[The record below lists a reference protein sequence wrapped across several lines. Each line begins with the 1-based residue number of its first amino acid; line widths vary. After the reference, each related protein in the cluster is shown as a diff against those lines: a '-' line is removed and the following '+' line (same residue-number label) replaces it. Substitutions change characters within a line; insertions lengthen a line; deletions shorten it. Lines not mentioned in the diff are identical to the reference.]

1 MTSKLRRLFET
12 HGLMS
17 MNKQRFLSAVLG
29 PHSCQF
35 DSQAGQLQFSTG
47 LSLAVQVLGE
57 ETGPPNKRVWCWSHA
72 DAQLSPELRV
82 AAERLKTIGETE
94 GIEEFVVPK
103 LPAERVENH
112 VLAFVALGLLEAPA
126 FYRAVLGETA
136 TVYLIQDPEFP
147 EVPPPSATGFVATMS
162 EAISSY
168 DFRNHKEAVA
178 SLLDQ
183 LRWSP
188 RWTPSGFEVVAADG
202 ATVLGFF
209 DERDRLHKLSTR
221 AAQPQPS

>member
-1 MTSKLRRLFET
+1 MTNKLRRLFET

-29 PHSCQF
+29 PHSCEF
-35 DSQAGQLQFSTG
+35 DPENGRLQFSTG

-57 ETGPPNKRVWCWSHA
+57 ETGPPDKRVWSWSHA
-72 DAQLSPELRV
+72 DPQLAPQLRL
-82 AAERLKTIGETE
+82 AAERLKSIGEAE
-94 GIEEFVVPK
+94 AIEELVVPR

-112 VLAFVALGLLEAPA
+112 VLAFVALGVLDAPA

-136 TVYLIQDPEFP
+136 TLYLIQDAEFP
-147 EVPPPSATGFVATMS
+147 PVPPPSATGFVATMS

-168 DFRNHKEAVA
+168 DFRNHKEAV
-178 SLLDQ
+178 SRFLEQ
-183 LRWSP
+183 LGWSP
-188 RWTPSGFEVVAADG
+188 RWTPTGFEVVAADG
-202 ATVLGFF
+202 ATVLGSF

-221 AAQPQPS
+221 APQPQPS